1 MPFFSLILPIYN
13 VENQLRK
20 GIDILLNESFK
31 DYEMI
36 LVDDGAKDS
45 CPQICDEYAE
55 KYPFIRAVHKE
66 NGGLSSARNAGY
78 DVAEGQ
84 YIFWIDSD
92 DWIVEGALQKLHD
105 AIVESQPD
113 IVKFNYKTSPGGVVS
128 RSVIKPGLYDE
139 KYIADTI
146 VPLGLSKTATINFSI
161 WSHVYKK
168 DFIERNQLAFVSERI
183 IGSEDYLFNFQAYS
197 RAKTMLVLDD
207 VLYIYDFREDSLS
220 HKVKPNQ
227 SEQYRVMYNQM
238 VAYAKEKGIYE
249 KYKGDLAYSYINK
262 CFCICMRN
270 ECFLNENH
278 NIFDAY
284 RNCKTIMS
292 TKEYNEAIKDYP
304 VDVVSGS
311 EKRDFMLL
319 KHKITWLLMFMLIKG
334 IRRNSK
340 G

>member
-13 VENQLRK
+13 VEDRLRNC
-20 GIDILLNESFK
+20 IDTLLNESFK

-45 CPQICDEYAE
+45 CPQICDEYAG
-55 KYPFIRAVHKE
+55 KYPFIRVVHKV

-78 DVAEGQ
+78 DVAEGE

-146 VPLGLSKTATINFSI
+146 VPLGLEKTATINFSI

-168 DFIERNQLAFVSERI
+168 EFIEKNQLVFVSERI
-183 IGSEDYLFNFQAYS
+183 IGSEDYLYNFQAYS
-197 RAKTMLVLDD
+197 CAKSMLVLDD
-207 VLYIYDFREDSLS
+207 ILYIYDFREDSLS
-220 HKVKPNQ
+220 HKSRPNL
-227 SEQYRVMYNQM
+227 SEQYRVMYNYM
-238 VAYAKEKGIYE
+238 VEYAKTRNIYE
-249 KYKGDLAYSYINK
+249 KYKGNLAYSYINK
-262 CFCICMRN
+262 CFCVCMKN
-270 ECFLNENH
+270 ECYLNENH
-278 NIFDAY
+278 NLFDAY
-284 RNCKTIMS
+284 KKCRSIMS

-304 VDVVSGS
+304 VNSVNGA
-311 EKRDFMLL
+311 EKRDFFLL
-319 KHKITWLLMFMLIKG
+319 KYKMTWLLMAMLIKG
-334 IRRNSK
+334 IRRK
-340 G
+340 AKV